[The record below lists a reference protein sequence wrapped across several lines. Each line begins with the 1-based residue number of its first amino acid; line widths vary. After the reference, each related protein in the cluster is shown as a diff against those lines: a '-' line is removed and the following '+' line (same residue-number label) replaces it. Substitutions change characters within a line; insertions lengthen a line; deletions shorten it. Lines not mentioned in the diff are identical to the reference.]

1 LDISI
6 GVSKMA
12 SRIINSGLADAHEAS
27 LQILLDFHDFYISL
41 GCVLFFAYSISIF
54 QSKYRNSTHNA
65 NHNLI

>member
-1 LDISI
+1 
-6 GVSKMA
+6 MA
-12 SRIINSGLADAHEAS
+12 SRIINSVLQMLMAS

-54 QSKYRNSTHNA
+54 QSKYRNSTHGNA